1 MEIRLVGAVLMHAD
15 RWTDGHDRALY
26 YYANVPN
33 NDTMKYCNPR
43 SVPPPKKKLPYVIFR
58 AVFMYTITICSEL
71 PLLCQCVTQ
80 TSTKGSSYTNTCT
93 YSAPVVLPFLVHN
106 CFIS

>member
-43 SVPPPKKKLPYVIFR
+43 SVPPPQKKIALRYFSGCFHVHHNHLFR
-58 AVFMYTITICSEL
+58 TAAVMPVCDADKHQGQFIYKHMYIQCS
-71 PLLCQCVTQ
+71 CCVTL
-80 TSTKGSSYTNTCT
+80 SCT
-93 YSAPVVLPFLVHN
+93 
-106 CFIS
+106 